1 MARPSEEFVLA
12 WSSLFCEDE
21 TSGWQ
26 AISLPS
32 AGPVEVQVG
41 RRSPDN
47 AEAVLF
53 CFPTASLPRTE
64 RLPEGKGFLVERADL
79 NGHDG
84 GLQLALTRQE
94 AGSSEL
100 FASMA
105 CDVIGAIDDAAERGA
120 SESRLLKVFVGRV
133 RSWQQFMSRG
143 AGPLSPEAELGLA
156 GELYFMALF
165 LDAGISPESVM
176 SGWVGPDDAP
186 QDFLLGD
193 GAVEVKA
200 TMSSSGFPV
209 KIGSLEQ
216 LDDAVASPLFLAAVR
231 FAGGE
236 SGATLPEM
244 VAAVERRLEGEL
256 GAVDLLRERLMA
268 AGYSD
273 AHAGQY
279 SRRFEPKERRVLSV
293 SEGFPRLTPGVV
305 PAGVTRALYEIN
317 LDHAGDFQRDFD
329 EVLSQL
335 GATK

>member
-1 MARPSEEFVLA
+1 MARPSKEFVLA

-21 TSGWQ
+21 APGWQ

-53 CFPTASLPRTE
+53 CFPTASLPRSE
-64 RLPEGKGFLVERADL
+64 RLPEGKGFLVERANL

-84 GLQLALTRQE
+84 LRLALTRQA

-105 CDVIGAIDDAAERGA
+105 CDVVGAIDDAAEEGA
-120 SESRLLKVFVGRV
+120 SESRLLKTFLGRV
-133 RSWQQFMSRG
+133 RAWQQFMSRG
-143 AGPLSPEAELGLA
+143 AGPLSPEAELGLV
-156 GELYFMALF
+156 GELYFMAQF
-165 LDAGISPESVM
+165 LDAGVSPESVLR
-176 SGWVGPDDAP
+176 GWVGPVDAP

-193 GAVEVKA
+193 GAIEVKA

-231 FAGGE
+231 FARNEG
-236 SGATLPEM
+236 GATLPEM
-244 VAAVERRLEGEL
+244 VAEVEHRLANES
-256 GAVDLLRERLMA
+256 GALQILRERLML
-268 AGYSD
+268 AGYAD

-279 SRRFEPKERRVLSV
+279 FRRFEAKERRFLSV

-305 PAGVTRALYEIN
+305 PAAVTRTLYEIN
-317 LDHAGDFQRDFD
+317 LDHAGDFLRDFD

-335 GATK
+335 GETQ